1 MESPTG
7 GISTLYS
14 AGDSKA
20 DGAFPVPHNPKHHPL
35 EAIVKKILIP
45 AIALLMLC
53 GLTAQAQTQKI
64 GYVNSTKIFQ
74 EYPAALDAQKKIDA
88 IGRPFQDSLEAMQK
102 DLQARYE
109 DYQKKEAM
117 MNDVAKK
124 SKQQEL
130 VELER
135 RANEYRTEKFGQ
147 DGELARKTEQIINPV
162 REKIKAAIA
171 VIAKEEK
178 YSFVFDRTEQIQVLL
193 YGDPNQDLTFK
204 VIDRLKRGR

>member
-1 MESPTG
+1 
-7 GISTLYS
+7 
-14 AGDSKA
+14 
-20 DGAFPVPHNPKHHPL
+20 
-35 EAIVKKILIP
+35 VKNILIP
-45 AIALLMLC
+45 ALVLVVLFGVAV
-53 GLTAQAQTQKI
+53 QAHAQKI

-88 IGRPFQDSLEAMQK
+88 LGRPLQDSLEAMQK

-117 MNDVAKK
+117 MNDASKK
-124 SKQQEL
+124 AKQQEL

-147 DGELARKTEQIINPV
+147 DGELARKTEQIINPI
-162 REKIKAAIA
+162 REKIKAAITA
-171 VIAKEEK
+171 IAKEEK
-178 YSFVFDRTEQIQVLL
+178 YNFVFDKTEQIQVLL